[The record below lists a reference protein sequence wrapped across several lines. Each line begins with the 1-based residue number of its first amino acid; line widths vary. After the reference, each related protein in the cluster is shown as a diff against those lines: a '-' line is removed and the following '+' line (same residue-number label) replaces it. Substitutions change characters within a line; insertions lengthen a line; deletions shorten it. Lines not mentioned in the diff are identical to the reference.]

1 MEEVH
6 ILSEPSEWLQWATDH
21 AAALSGVVALRGEMG
36 AGKTTAVSFWL
47 RAMGSMDRASSPTF
61 ALVNEYEA
69 PNGPIYHFDLHR
81 LDRPSEVA
89 AIGFEDYLESAQPCW
104 VEWPDRAGELMP
116 SDAVSVHIEAL
127 EDGSR
132 KVTFVGTYR

>member
-1 MEEVH
+1 
-6 ILSEPSEWLQWATDH
+6 
-21 AAALSGVVALRGEMG
+21 MG
-36 AGKTTAVSFWL
+36 AGKTTAVSHWL
-47 RAMGSMDRASSPTF
+47 RALGSLDRASSPTF

-69 PNGPIYHFDLHR
+69 PDGPIYHFDLHR

-89 AIGFEDYLESAQPCW
+89 AIGFEDYLDSGQPCW
-104 VEWPDRAGELMP
+104 VEWPERAGELMP